1 MFSNGQFLFAIIFFV
16 VFTIAITISYKKDLK
31 KLKGSYTGIR
41 WVIIGFIFFVSL
53 LVVLKKLSVS

>member
-1 MFSNGQFLFAIIFFV
+1 MFFV

-31 KLKGSYTGIR
+31 KLKGSYKGIR
-41 WVIIGFIFFVSL
+41 WVIIGFLSFVFL